1 MDGPGEKL
9 RRVRERLNLTYR
21 QVADASRKVA
31 ERRGSREF
39 ALAISRLAD
48 IENKNKVPT
57 MYRLYTLSAI
67 YGLDLG
73 EVLRW
78 YGVPCE
84 QLAADSLHVGL
95 PETHTLDFTHA
106 AHVSVP
112 QISGDSFDPA
122 ATTYVSP
129 MIRRWGK
136 LPFTYLNG
144 VEAREFR
151 YGWIGMEDW
160 SMYPVLHPGSVIAI
174 DDTRRKIAR
183 GGWTNEYDRPIYF
196 FELRTGFRC
205 GWCTVDG
212 PYLILEPHPAS
223 LQPASAYAWPR
234 EIEVIGQVVGTAM
247 MLRHRKR
254 PSRM

>member
-1 MDGPGEKL
+1 MDRPGEKL
-9 RRVRERLNLTYR
+9 RRIRERLNLTYR
-21 QVADASRKVA
+21 QVADASRKIS

-48 IENKNKVPT
+48 IENKDKVPT
-57 MYRLYTLSAI
+57 IYRLYTLSAI

-78 YGVPCE
+78 YGVPCD

-95 PETHTLDFTHA
+95 AETHTLDFTHA
-106 AHVSVP
+106 SNISVP
-112 QISGDSFDPA
+112 QISGESFDA
-122 ATTYVSP
+122 SATTYVSQ

-136 LPFTYLNG
+136 LPFTYLND

-151 YGWIGMEDW
+151 YGWIGMDDW
-160 SMYPVLHPGSVIAI
+160 SMYPVLHPGSVVAI

-183 GGWTNEYDRPIYF
+183 GGWSSEYDRPIYF
-196 FELRTGFRC
+196 FELRDGFRC
-205 GWCTVDG
+205 GWCAVDG
-212 PYLILEPHPAS
+212 VHLILEPHPAS
-223 LQPASAYAWPR
+223 LRPATAYEWPR
-234 EIEVIGQVVGTAM
+234 EIEVIGQVVGAAM

-254 PSRM
+254 PSRG